1 MLGRSKAHKSRCV
14 IISGSPDCHVPESV
28 DILPTDYIIA
38 CDRGMAAAQR
48 AGIMPDIF
56 IGDFD
61 SFCGALPKDLPVI
74 SSRPE
79 KDDTDTMMA
88 VRHGLSLGFRDF
100 VFLCALGGRRDHE
113 FANIASCVYLV
124 NRGAKAQLL
133 SDSCNVFVIR
143 NSSITLPYMEN
154 RIVSV
159 FSFYEKASG
168 VSIMGLKY
176 ELENATLTS
185 EFPIGTSNEFTDK
198 DGFIEVQDGVLVII
212 VLENDKSLNKGLK

>member
-1 MLGRSKAHKSRCV
+1 MLVSNKAHKNRCV
-14 IISGSPDCHVPESV
+14 IISGSPDCYVPKNME
-28 DILPTDYIIA
+28 ILPTDYIIA
-38 CDRGMAAAQR
+38 CDRGMALAQS

-61 SFCGALPKDLPVI
+61 SFCGTLPKELPVI

-88 VRHGLSLGFRDF
+88 VRHGLSLGFQDF
-100 VFLCALGGRRDHE
+100 VLLCALGGRRDHE

-133 SDSCNVFVIR
+133 SDSCKIFVIR
-143 NSSITLPYMEN
+143 NSSVTLPYMEN
-154 RIVSV
+154 HIVSV

-168 VSIMGLKY
+168 VSIKGLKY
-176 ELENATLTS
+176 ELDNATVTS
-185 EFPIGTSNEFTDK
+185 EFPIGVSNEFTDK
-198 DGFIEVQDGVLVII
+198 DGFIEVQEGVLVIMI
-212 VLENDKSLNKGLK
+212 LENDKGSKQI